1 MTLLKKEVEDK
12 VIKQKVVILTLLTLI
27 MFALLGLNNN
37 LTFAIMKD
45 DVFKPLMVQAKTKLG
60 YQGQEG
66 TTNDVIDVENPE
78 QTEESVKEDEEST
91 KDDETPIKE
100 DEEKEKSEEENTP
113 PPVKEEPIK
122 GNVVYLTFDDGP
134 TKATDQLITILREYN
149 ATATFFMLEPQVHAY
164 PHVVQRMAEEGHA
177 LALHGVT
184 HDRKLFYASSKSVVG
199 EMRKTQEAVE
209 QYTNIRTNLIRTPFG
224 SAPYMTP
231 AYKKAVEDEGFIMWD
246 WNVDSRDW
254 AFRGPEYIAHTL
266 QQVDEVMAK
275 GQDPVILLHDFESTV
290 QYITILLDEL
300 VKRGVEFQPLK
311 EEMTPIHLK

>member
-1 MTLLKKEVEDK
+1 MTLLKKDVEVK

-37 LTFAIMKD
+37 LTFAKMKD

-60 YQGQEG
+60 YQGQDG
-66 TTNDVIDVENPE
+66 INNDEIEVEKPE
-78 QTEESVKEDEEST
+78 QLEEPVKEEDKESINNE
-91 KDDETPIKE
+91 ETPIKE
-100 DEEKEKSEEENTP
+100 EQEKSEEEKSP
-113 PPVKEEPIK
+113 PPVKEQPQK

-134 TKATDQLITILREYN
+134 TKATDQLISILKEYN
-149 ATATFFMLEPQVHAY
+149 AVATFFMLEPQVHAF
-164 PHVVQRMAEEGHA
+164 PHVVQRMADEGHA

-184 HDRKLFYASSKSVVG
+184 HDRKIFYASSRSVVG
-199 EMRKTQEAVE
+199 EMRKSQEAVE

-224 SAPYMTP
+224 SAPFMTP
-231 AYKKAVEDEGFIMWD
+231 DYKKAVDDEGFLMWD

-275 GQDPVILLHDFESTV
+275 GKNPVILLHDFESTV

-300 VKRGVEFQPLK
+300 VERGVEFQPLT
-311 EEMTPIHLK
+311 EDMTPIHLK